1 MRKMG
6 VDAKVAVLPEHLE
19 EFRGDYPNIFG
30 CTDLFVCLDKGNL
43 VHLAQDAS
51 VVIATI
57 FTSVK
62 MLATIKAA
70 LPHVKAAYY
79 VQDYEPLFFGE
90 DQNRFHEAAA
100 SYDLVPDTLRFAK
113 TDWICREVF
122 ERHRVRVERVIPS
135 IDHDV
140 YHPRARGRPD
150 GKVGVVAMIRPD
162 TPRRGAQRTM
172 RVLRELAG
180 QYADRIAIDIFGCTQ
195 QALEKHNLARD
206 FAFENHGVLTREQV
220 ADLLRRSHI
229 FLDLSDYQAFGRTAA
244 EAMACGCVVFVTH
257 RGGADEFCA
266 DGENGFLVD
275 VHDEPSVVSNVSRL
289 IENATAR
296 QLVVDGAV
304 ATAARYSATSAA
316 LSEIAIFFEHKREP
330 LAKSSARPAITIV
343 TSPGGNGRMPGHST
357 YTRIIRPYIHPRI
370 VSNFDVRVAQTLPE
384 GPGTILL
391 DRDVL
396 FDAAPEYLAA
406 LRELRRRGAKLVL
419 ELDDA
424 ITPVAKI
431 LRLLREVDALIVS
444 SEILAETLKPWCR
457 QVVVV
462 ESYLDDDLWRLSE
475 GPKPATQRDSVKIGF
490 HGWQLGLDE
499 LRLVQQAAA
508 KIKAA
513 YGERVQ
519 FEAITPG
526 DAAIPAPWRPIAI
539 PQRDYP
545 AVVSWLG
552 SALDWDIVVLPL
564 RDEASNLARSAVSFL
579 EVSAIRVPAVCSAIG
594 PYRTAVR
601 SGENGLLVTNDDQAW
616 YAALSE
622 LIDDASRRKSLADR
636 AFTDLVRDYT
646 LNRGSTKLAHALQS
660 LSGRALN

>member
-1 MRKMG
+1 MG
-6 VDAKVAVLPEHLE
+6 IDAKVAVLPEYLE

-30 CTDLFVCLDKGNL
+30 CTDLFVCADRGNL
-43 VHLAQDAS
+43 VHLARDAS

-79 VQDYEPLFFGE
+79 VQDYEPLFFRE

-140 YHPRARGRPD
+140 YHARARGRSD

-172 RVLRELAG
+172 RVLRELAR

-195 QALEKHNLARD
+195 QALEKHNLVRD
-206 FAFENHGVLTREQV
+206 FAFESHGVLTREQV

-244 EAMACGCVVFVTH
+244 EAMACGCVVLVTH

-275 VHDEPSVVSNVSRL
+275 VHDEPGVISNVSRL
-289 IENATAR
+289 IEDASAR
-296 QLVVDGAV
+296 HLVADRAV
-304 ATAARYSATSAA
+304 STAARYSATSAA
-316 LSEIAIFFEHKREP
+316 LSEIAIFFERKRDS
-330 LAKSSARPAITIV
+330 LVKSSERSAITLV
-343 TSPGGNGRMPGHST
+343 TSPGANGRMPAHST
-357 YTRIIRPYIHPRI
+357 HARIIRPYTHPRI
-370 VSNFDVRVAQTLPE
+370 VSNFDVRVAHTLAE
-384 GPGTILL
+384 GPGTMLL
-391 DRDVL
+391 DRNVL

-406 LRELRRRGAKLVL
+406 LREHRRRGAKLVL

-444 SEILAETLKPWCR
+444 SEILADTLKPWCR

-462 ESYLDDDLWRLSE
+462 ESYLDDELWHLSE
-475 GPKPATQRDSVKIGF
+475 EPKPAPQRDSVKIGF
-490 HGWQLGLDE
+490 HGWQLSVDD
-499 LRLVQQAAA
+499 LRLVEQAAA
-508 KIKAA
+508 RIKAT
-513 YGERVQ
+513 YGGRVQ
-519 FEAITPG
+519 FEAITAG
-526 DAAIPAPWRPIAI
+526 DVAAIPAPWKPIAI
-539 PQRDYP
+539 PNKDYP
-545 AVVSWLG
+545 AVVSWFG

-564 RDEASNLARSAVSFL
+564 RDEPSNLARSAVSFL
-579 EVSAIRVPAVCSAIG
+579 EVAAIRVPAVCSAIG
-594 PYRTAVR
+594 PYRTAVH
-601 SGENGLLVTNDDQAW
+601 SGQNGVLVTNDDQAW

-622 LIDDASRRKSLADR
+622 LIDDAPRRKSLADR

-646 LNRGSTKLAHALQS
+646 LNKGSARLAHALQS